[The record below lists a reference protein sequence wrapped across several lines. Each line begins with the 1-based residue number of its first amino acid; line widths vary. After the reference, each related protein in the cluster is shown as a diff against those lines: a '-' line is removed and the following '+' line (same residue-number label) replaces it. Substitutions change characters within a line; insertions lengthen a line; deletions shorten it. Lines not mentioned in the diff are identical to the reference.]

1 MFPSNIEMNIIN
13 NYICVFCETA
23 TLHANP
29 ICNIFVVLVV
39 MKDRN
44 IFIFTVKKF
53 NDIFIG
59 YLKYAIKTN
68 RMSVKIL

>member
-23 TLHANP
+23 TLHDNP

-68 RMSVKIL
+68 RMSVKIF

>member
-13 NYICVFCETA
+13 NYICVSRETA
-23 TLHANP
+23 TLHDNP